1 MTATIQSS
9 LTVAQLEKLIATA
22 RKDMRKASEQRA
34 ALGPEC
40 SRSRITSANAKYA
53 RNAEYLERLERQLEA
68 VEGAS
73 HD

>member
-9 LTVAQLEKLIATA
+9 LTVAQIEKLIVIAH
-22 RKDMRKASEQRA
+22 KDMRKASEQRA

-40 SRSRITSANAKYA
+40 SRARITSANAKYA
-53 RNAEYLERLERQLEA
+53 RNAEYLERLEQKLEA
-68 VEGAS
+68 AKGVS